1 MNWIT
6 NSVLPKIKALVQPR
20 DVPDNLWIKC
30 GGCGEM
36 IFHRNLEE
44 NHQVCPNC
52 QHHMRMGAETRM
64 EMLFDDD
71 SFNRIELPKP
81 VLDPLKFRDRK
92 RYTDRLKEAQ
102 AKTGADDAIV
112 VAHGKMGGAPV
123 VLALFRFDFMGGSMG
138 AAVGDALVRAAELA
152 KAQKAPL
159 VVFPASG
166 GARMQEGIL
175 SLMQMPRTVIAREIV
190 RESGLPFVVVLTDP
204 TTGGVTASF
213 AMLGDIHIAEPGA
226 IIGFAGQRVIQETIR
241 EQLPDGFQRSEYL
254 LEHGMVDMVVH
265 RKDMRDTLISI
276 FSMIRDP
283 MPKAV
288 VVSLPNADKPES
300 EADTSES

>member
-52 QHHMRMGAETRM
+52 QHHMRMNAETRM
-64 EMLFDDD
+64 EMLFDDH

-102 AKTGADDAIV
+102 AKTGADDAII

-300 EADTSES
+300 EADASES

>member
-44 NHQVCPNC
+44 NQQVCPNC
-52 QHHMRMGAETRM
+52 QHHLRIGAETRM
-64 EMLFDDD
+64 KMLFDDD

-102 AKTGADDAIV
+102 HKTGEDDAII

-138 AAVGDALVRAAELA
+138 VAVGDALVRAAELA

-265 RKDMRDTLISI
+265 RKDMRDTLIRV
-276 FSMIRDP
+276 FSMVRDP
-283 MPKAV
+283 LPKAV
-288 VVSLPNADKPES
+288 VVAMPKADKPES
-300 EADTSES
+300 EEDDSES

>member
-44 NHQVCPNC
+44 NQQVCPNC
-52 QHHMRMGAETRM
+52 EHHMRLGAETRM
-64 EMLFDDD
+64 KMLFDDD

-102 AKTGADDAIV
+102 AKTGADDAII
-112 VAHGKMGGAPV
+112 VAHGKMGGTPV

-241 EQLPDGFQRSEYL
+241 EQLPEGFQRSEYL

-265 RKDMRDTLISI
+265 RKELRDTLIRV
-276 FSMIRDP
+276 FSMIRNP

-288 VVSLPNADKPES
+288 VVALPQADETEPDENDS
-300 EADTSES
+300 DS